1 MLQTLQY
8 LKSWIP
14 FMPPTAST
22 FADPVDSLYFYLTA
36 ITLFFTVLISLAI
49 VVFAVKYRRRSDTEV
64 PEPIHGSMILE
75 VSWSVIPFLI
85 TMTIFVWGAVVFFD
99 QTRPPK
105 DSTEIF
111 VVGKQWMWKIQHPS
125 GRREINEL
133 HVPVGRRIKLVMT
146 TEDVIHDFYIPAFR
160 TKMDV
165 VPGRYTQLWFQ
176 ATQPGKYHLFCA
188 EYCGQ
193 NHSGMGGYVYAMEP
207 AEYDRWL
214 AGDSGSLAPA
224 DAGRELFTNA
234 LGCASCHGDKGQ
246 GGRGPALTGLLGTQV
261 QFSNAPSQIADE
273 AYIRESILNPTAKIV
288 TGYQPIMPTF
298 QGQVTEEQ
306 LMQLTAF
313 IRSLSASATP
323 GASPTPAAATPAATP
338 AAAPAASPR
347 PAASTTPRAPGR

>member
-14 FMPPTAST
+14 FLPPSAST
-22 FADPVDSLYFYLTA
+22 FADPVDALYFYLTA
-36 ITLFFTVLISLAI
+36 ITLFFTVVISLAI
-49 VVFAVKYRRRSDTEV
+49 VFFAIKYRRRSESEV

-75 VSWSVIPFLI
+75 VSWSVIPFFI
-85 TMTIFVWGAVVFFD
+85 AMSIFVWGTMVWFD

-105 DSTEIF
+105 DTTEIT
-111 VVGKQWMWKIQHPS
+111 VVGKQWMWKIQHSS

-165 VPGRYTQLWFQ
+165 VPGRYTQLWFE
-176 ATQPGKYHLFCA
+176 ATVPGKYHLFCA

-207 AEYDRWL
+207 GDYDRWL
-214 AGDSGSLAPA
+214 AGDAGSMSPA
-224 DAGRELFTNA
+224 EAGRNLYTNA
-234 LGCASCHGDKGQ
+234 LGCSSCHGDKGQ
-246 GGRGPALTGLLGTQV
+246 GGRGPALVGLLGKPV
-261 QFSNAPSQIADE
+261 EFSNAPGQVADE
-273 AYIRESILNPTAKIV
+273 TYIRESILNPTAKIV

-313 IRSLSASATP
+313 IRSLSTTGTP
-323 GASPTPAAATPAATP
+323 GTTAPAAPGAAPSPSP
-338 AAAPAASPR
+338 AAAPAPNSKGA
-347 PAASTTPRAPGR
+347 PRAPGN